1 MPDVSMSGIEFT
13 IKGSS
18 DAASASVQKLISNLN
33 SLNRAL
39 NSSRNVSTLS
49 RTLGIMKGDADK
61 AAKAIAKLGFK
72 GLTAPLR
79 AVAGDIA
86 KFGHGIKTVTS
97 GLGRI
102 ALYRT
107 FRSIIRTITQAF
119 VDGTKNLYGW
129 SKAVGGAT
137 IKGQNFA
144 QVMDSL
150 ATSGGYFKNSIG
162 AMAAPLI
169 SALAP
174 AIEFVIGK
182 VVALINVLN
191 QLFALLGGA
200 TSWNKATRKAQEFDD
215 AATGAGGAA
224 KEALRYIAPFDELN
238 VLPDD
243 NKGGGGGGKNNDY
256 TGMFEETTEFL
267 TGLEDFV
274 KNIKAKWEK
283 QDWVGLG
290 IYLGNKVN
298 ELVNSIDFAGAGAK
312 VGEAIN
318 AWFTTKYWTL
328 KEINFENIGAK
339 IAEFLTNALEN
350 IEFAVIGRSIAQKFT
365 ILPDIIIGFLDEA
378 DWSRIGQS
386 VGDFIR
392 GALNEWSEWLNSKDW
407 VVIGNEIAVSIGEA
421 LDGLDVATLAQS
433 IKNLLSAAWRAGVA
447 LLSGLARALFGGE
460 KLKVDGDMDAKIT
473 VDGLSL
479 IDGTGK
485 NEDGWRK
492 ALVDALPYLTTA
504 IGFMVGG
511 GTGAAFGAAIGM
523 GIKNRIT
530 AMDMSNQTGNSV
542 YAWREMLVGALPGL
556 VSAIGFGLGGVQG
569 AIFGASIGLGISAAI
584 DAFDMITGKG
594 DVTDTKKLGNMIRKA
609 LPGIAAA
616 IGLIAG
622 GPGGALLGATV
633 GLGIELTL
641 DTVKPLDGGA
651 DEISDPV
658 YWLLHDVMGLPSDQ
672 EIGTALGS
680 LIADAVGKTE
690 IDIDP
695 TNGNHKWNS
704 ATEFFHDILG
714 LPYDQEIIDWI
725 TQGIN
730 DIVNETVR
738 FFTGGTS
745 MEEIVAAL
753 EEKWPLVEAWFADL
767 PAKMKQF
774 GIKMINAWRSELI
787 GGINNTIDDINNTGF
802 AKFFGIE
809 FEHIPLNLIPEL
821 SEEELHANYNAAK
834 AALEADSQSNPTQF
848 KGEYVIPDPDPDPI
862 TFVISV
868 DTSQLS
874 LEEEYAQ
881 IKQRLNQ
888 ISSSQPIAL
897 SFDAEEGLVQ
907 TIHGNVEVDKVNIP
921 PEMTEFETTAIWT
934 YNKYAKSYS
943 WWTTW
948 DATANFTTRTVASSL
963 TDSEGRMKINAS
975 VNITGQSNVP
985 TIKVNAHYENVIN
998 KNGGVYANGAWH
1010 NVTQYASGGFP
1021 RGSQLFWAREAGP
1034 ELVGTLGGH
1043 TAVVNN
1049 DQIVASVSDGVAR
1062 AIASIKFQLR
1072 GFPTPQP
1079 VTKDNEM
1086 DENTLYRAITRALA
1100 DSDLSYDIELDGD
1113 KIYSSVVRRNRQ
1125 NTRATGVNQL
1135 SIA

>member
-18 DAASASVQKLISNLN
+18 DAASASIQKLISNLN
-33 SLNRAL
+33 SLNKAL

-79 AVAGDIA
+79 AVVGDIA

-102 ALYRT
+102 AMYRA
-107 FRSIIRTITQAF
+107 FRSIIKAITQAF

-144 QVMDSL
+144 QVMNSL

-174 AIEFVIGK
+174 AIEFVIGE

-200 TSWNKATRKAQEFDD
+200 TSWNRATRKAKDFEE
-215 AATGAGGAA
+215 AAGGAGGAA

-243 NKGGGGGGKNNDY
+243 NKGGGGGGGAGDY
-256 TGMFEETTEFL
+256 AGMFEETTEFL

-274 KNIKAKWEK
+274 KNIKKKWEA

-339 IAEFLTNALEN
+339 IAEFLTNALEK
-350 IEFAVIGRSIAQKFT
+350 IEFAVIGRSLAKKFT
-365 ILPDIIIGFLDEA
+365 LLPDMILGFLAEA
-378 DWSRIGQS
+378 RWDKIGQA
-386 VGDFIR
+386 VGEFIR

-473 VDGLSL
+473 IDGLSM

-485 NEDGWRK
+485 NADAWRLAFVK
-492 ALVDALPYLTTA
+492 ALPSLTTA
-504 IGFMVGG
+504 IGFFTGG
-511 GTGAAFGAAIGM
+511 GVGAAFGAAIGLN
-523 GIKNRIT
+523 IKNSIDNMT
-530 AMDMSNQTGNSV
+530 MTDATGKDVAGWRSV
-542 YAWREMLVGALPGL
+542 LLNALPLL
-556 VSAIGFGLGGVQG
+556 VAAIGFEVGGING
-569 AIFGASIGLGISAAI
+569 AIFGATIGMSIKAAISAIEFADGGADGNWDIGKIADALVDALPALGALIGLG
-584 DAFDMITGKG
+584 
-594 DVTDTKKLGNMIRKA
+594 V
-609 LPGIAAA
+609 
-616 IGLIAG
+616 
-622 GPGGALLGATV
+622 GPGGAVLGATL
-633 GLGIELTL
+633 GLILTFAIKGIVWSTGGESPTGN
-641 DTVKPLDGGA
+641 DGGGTFLA
-651 DEISDPV
+651 GWD
-658 YWLLHDVMGLPSDQ
+658 GL
-672 EIGTALGS
+672 
-680 LIADAVGKTE
+680 
-690 IDIDP
+690 
-695 TNGNHKWNS
+695 
-704 ATEFFHDILG
+704 
-714 LPYDQEIIDWI
+714 
-725 TQGIN
+725 
-730 DIVNETVR
+730 
-738 FFTGGTS
+738 
-745 MEEIVAAL
+745 
-753 EEKWPLVEAWFADL
+753 
-767 PAKMKQF
+767 KQ
-774 GIKMINAWRSELI
+774 
-787 GGINNTIDDINNTGF
+787 TI
-802 AKFFGIE
+802 
-809 FEHIPLNLIPEL
+809 
-821 SEEELHANYNAAK
+821 EEEV
-834 AALEADSQSNPTQF
+834 ADSPLGVPAVVEVQPYSEIKDSYESDSEKNPT
-848 KGEYVIPDPDPDPI
+848 KITGKYIIPPPDPDPI
-862 TFVISV
+862 TFVIGV

-888 ISSSQPIAL
+888 ISASQPVAL
-897 SFDAEEGLVQ
+897 SFNTEEGLVQ
-907 TIHGNVEVDKVNIP
+907 TIHGSVEVDKVNIP

-963 TDSEGRMKINAS
+963 TDSEGRMKVNAS

-985 TIKVNAHYENVIN
+985 TIRVNAHYENVVN
-998 KNGGVYANGAWH
+998 KNGGLYANGAWH
-1010 NVTQYASGGFP
+1010 NVTRYASGGFP

-1043 TAVVNN
+1043 TAVMNN